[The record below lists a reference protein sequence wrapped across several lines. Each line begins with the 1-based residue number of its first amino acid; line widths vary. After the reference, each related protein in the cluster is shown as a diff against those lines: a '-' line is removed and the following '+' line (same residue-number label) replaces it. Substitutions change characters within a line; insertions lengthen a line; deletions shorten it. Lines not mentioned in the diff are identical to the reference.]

1 VHTFSRIIRRTCAR
15 IILPQITA
23 EKVAD
28 KAQIFGFASMQAIEI
43 IMAFSEPYHLPGSD

>member
-1 VHTFSRIIRRTCAR
+1 MEDSKKARAR

-28 KAQIFGFASMQAIEI
+28 KAQIFRLSPTLI
-43 IMAFSEPYHLPGSD
+43 